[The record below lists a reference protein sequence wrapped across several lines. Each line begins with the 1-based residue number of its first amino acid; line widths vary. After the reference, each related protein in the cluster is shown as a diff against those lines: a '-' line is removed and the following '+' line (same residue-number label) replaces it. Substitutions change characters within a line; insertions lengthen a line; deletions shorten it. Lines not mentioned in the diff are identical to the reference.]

1 MKKEDIKTLLDLG
14 FNLDSIKDIDF
25 NKKYC
30 KYILERKSPYG
41 EIRISA
47 TQARSLLGDRPY
59 LSGLAKSCL
68 GEWNRWYTTKEVSGQ
83 TIGRYRVTFDCSD
96 AVVLRPKRRTKKT
109 LDIKVVEDLI
119 MLNNLYKE
127 YSDLDKEFSAECKEN
142 PKSPYIE
149 ELAREVDRIGLE
161 IKKIEDRYADAA

>member
-1 MKKEDIKTLLDLG
+1 MKKEDIKALLDLG
-14 FNLDSIKDIDF
+14 YNLDSIKDIDF

-47 TQARSLLGDRPY
+47 SQARRLLGDRSY

-68 GEWNRWYTTKEVSGQ
+68 YERDRCYAVKEVSGQ

-96 AVVLRPKRRTKKT
+96 AFVLRPNRRIKKT
-109 LDIKVVEDLI
+109 LDAKVVEDLI
-119 MLNNLYKE
+119 MLNNLYRE

-142 PKSPYIE
+142 PESPYIE

-161 IKKIEDRYADAA
+161 IKKIEDRYTNAA